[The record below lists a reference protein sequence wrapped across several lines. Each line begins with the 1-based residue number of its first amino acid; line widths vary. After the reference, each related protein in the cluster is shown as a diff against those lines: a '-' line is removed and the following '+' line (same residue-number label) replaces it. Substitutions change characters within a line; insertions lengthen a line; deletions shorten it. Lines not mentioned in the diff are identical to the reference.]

1 MINALIFICAL
12 PFSVWLLANICCV
25 FDEPKRAPAALRL
38 VASLCVL
45 VGFLLLTSATF
56 WQPIIWALALVVVAH
71 LLSYYV
77 LFRPSLGAAIYRQ
90 QPPTTPL
97 LVDEEPEGHPYQ

>member
-1 MINALIFICAL
+1 MINVLVFICAL

-25 FDEPKRAPAALRL
+25 IDEPERAPAALRL

-45 VGFLLLTSATF
+45 VGFLLLTSVAL
-56 WQPIIWALALVVVAH
+56 WQPVAWALAFVAVAH
-71 LLSYYV
+71 LLAYFV
-77 LFRPSLGAAIYRQ
+77 IFRPSLGAAIYRQ

-97 LVDEEPEGHPYQ
+97 LLDEAPEGHPY